1 MSNAIFKFNNGNTA
15 LLCSGCS
22 IILKTGSQFNDAE
35 IQAVRGQKHME
46 AQFCLPCNIKR
57 IFNNK
62 ENQIVDEFLAK
73 NVIDGYLSA
82 DEISDAI
89 EKKYMEPNDW
99 LVPTSY
105 KKLKF

>member
-1 MSNAIFKFNNGNTA
+1 MSQAIFKFNNGNSA

-22 IILKTGSQFNDAE
+22 VILKIGSQFNDHE
-35 IQAVRGQKHME
+35 IQAIRGQKHMD
-46 AQFCLPCNIKR
+46 ARFCVPCNVKR

-62 ENQIVDEFLAK
+62 ENQIVDGFLAK
-73 NVIDGYLSA
+73 NIIDGYLSP

-89 EKKYMEPNDW
+89 EKKYIEPNDW

-105 KKLKF
+105 KMLNF